1 MKIKD
6 DNKINDIYAATLKL
20 VKASGL
26 AGITMQAVAKEAGV
40 ATGTLYIYFQNKDE
54 LIIRLFDVC
63 VKNSASNFFKDY
75 SVRDPFKV
83 GFRTIWSNILQHRLS
98 RFPESIFI
106 EQCFHSPFIDED
118 TKITLKKMFDPLL
131 ELLNRGKREHL
142 IKNIDTFWLLTF
154 MIGGINEVAKRVVYF
169 NKKLSVELMDQNF
182 QMCWDG
188 IKA

>member
-1 MKIKD
+1 MKIRD

-20 VKASGL
+20 VKGNGL

-63 VKNSASNFFKDY
+63 VKNSASNFFRNYNDK
-75 SVRDPFKV
+75 DPFKV
-83 GFRTIWSNILQHRLS
+83 GFHTIWLNIIQHRLS
-98 RFPESIFI
+98 HFPESIFI

-118 TKITLKKMFDPLL
+118 TKTTLKKMFDPLL

-154 MIGGINEVAKRVVYF
+154 MIGGINEVAKRVAYF
-169 NKKLSVELMDQNF
+169 NKKFSNELLDQNF